1 MAGLS
6 AINAV
11 TAGLAQYLTRA
22 HQLSPIKS
30 TSCTFTAT
38 GTSELR
44 QLDGEDT
51 TVSLFIYRV
60 APNEHTRNGIGRV
73 DPRRPAM
80 TVNLHGLLT
89 VWADSAQKEQL
100 VFAWVLRELARLALL
115 DRGLLGAAA
124 NFDASDLVQV
134 TIEDL
139 SLDDVSKLWQMLAP
153 PYRLSAGFVARN
165 VRIDYDDDESF
176 APVVAT
182 RFGVAD
188 VPEGA

>member
-11 TAGLAQYLTRA
+11 TSGLAQYLTRA
-22 HQLSPIKS
+22 HQISPIKS
-30 TSCTFTAT
+30 TSCAFVSV
-38 GTSELR
+38 GTSEFKA
-44 QLDGEDT
+44 LDGDDT

-60 APNEHTRNGIGRV
+60 APNEHTRNAIGRL
-73 DPRRPAM
+73 DPLRPAM
-80 TVNLHGLLT
+80 TVNLHLMLT

-100 VFAWVLRELARLALL
+100 VFAWVMRELARLALL
-115 DRGLLGAAA
+115 DRGMLASTA
-124 NFDASDLVQV
+124 NFNAGDLIQ
-134 TIEDL
+134 ISSEDL
-139 SLDDVSKLWQMLAP
+139 NLDDVSKLWQMLAP

-182 RFGVAD
+182 RFGLAD